1 MWGWYAMSVFIVAS
15 IYQSVVNIKDRE
27 PPKGMWI
34 FLAVFN
40 TLGLIA
46 CIGIIIRGYP
56 AMF

>member
-1 MWGWYAMSVFIVAS
+1 MSVFIVAS
-15 IYQSVVNIKDRE
+15 IYQWIVNIKDSK

-40 TLGLIA
+40 ALGLIA